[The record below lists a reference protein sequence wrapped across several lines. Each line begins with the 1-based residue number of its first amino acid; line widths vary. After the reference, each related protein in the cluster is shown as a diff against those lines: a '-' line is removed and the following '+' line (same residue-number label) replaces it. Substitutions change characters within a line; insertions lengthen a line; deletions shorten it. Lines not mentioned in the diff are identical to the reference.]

1 MQTLTLR
8 TRLDP
13 TPEQADALQETLE
26 RFAQACNLTLEVAR
40 ACKTFSKFKLQRLV
54 YGQLRALGLS
64 ANLAIRAIARVGH
77 RKGHRAKHYRPT
89 SCDYDQRTLSLRGE
103 RVSLSTTRGRLR
115 IPMRLS
121 PYHRHWLARA
131 RSVQGGA
138 AASRPTR
145 ALACP
150 PDRSHRDAGSIAD
163 WPGGGRRSGAAP
175 AGSAFD
181 GRAFFR
187 GCAQDE
193 AAPLPH

>member
-13 TPEQADALQETLE
+13 TPEQVDALQETLE

-40 ACKTFSKFKLQRLV
+40 ACRTFRKFKLQRLV

-77 RKGHRAKHYRPT
+77 RAKHFRPT

-103 RVSLSTTRGRLR
+103 HVSLSTTRGRLR

-121 PYHRHWLARA
+121 PYHRYWLARA
-131 RSVQGGA
+131 RSVQGGRLLRDRRGRWYVHLIVRVPGDRA
-138 AASRPTR
+138 ARSRITR
-145 ALACP
+145 P
-150 PDRSHRDAGSIAD
+150 GSRTTA
-163 WPGGGRRSGAAP
+163 RAAP
-175 AGSAFD
+175 QASS
-181 GRAFFR
+181 R
-187 GCAQDE
+187 
-193 AAPLPH
+193 